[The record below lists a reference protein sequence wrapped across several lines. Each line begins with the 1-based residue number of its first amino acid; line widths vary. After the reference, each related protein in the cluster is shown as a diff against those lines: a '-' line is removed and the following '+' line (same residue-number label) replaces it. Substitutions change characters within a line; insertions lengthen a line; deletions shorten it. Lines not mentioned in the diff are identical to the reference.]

1 MKRAQGPDCDITLVV
16 RTCEDEERIGHVLR
30 RWVGHLRALGLSS
43 EVLIADEGSG
53 DNTLAVVAM
62 LRPMLGAPTKVGGA
76 GGPTGVDLEVLHVTA
91 NEGFRAGCERARGR
105 ALVICDARTEAPLAP
120 LGFAL
125 ERLRIGLDVVAVSGR
140 YLVLRRTRAWRAFDA
155 LAQRR
160 DARLVEKRFLRRAR
174 ALGLKCVV
182 TQAPQSSRWAALK
195 NVLRAPLALLS

>member
-1 MKRAQGPDCDITLVV
+1 MKRAQVPDCDITLVV
-16 RTCEDEERIGHVLR
+16 RTCEDEERIGHLLR

-62 LRPMLGAPTKVGGA
+62 LRPTLGGA
-76 GGPTGVDLEVLHVTA
+76 ANVELEVLHVTA
-91 NEGFRAGCERARGR
+91 NEGLRAGCERARGR

-125 ERLRIGLDVVAVSGR
+125 ERLRAGMDVVAVSGR

-174 ALGLKCVV
+174 SLGLHCAV
-182 TQAPQSSRWAALK
+182 TQAPRSSRWAALK